1 MPPTFM
7 DDKVPKQNLPTV
19 GISSDILKFVGVGSA
34 PCYARGRRF
43 ISVRAGARDRG
54 SMGAQRSENFMP
66 LSSFFRKG
74 PLCEVPRPTC
84 IRMPDISKIMG
95 MVFCCYAQR
104 IVKLCNKDLI
114 L

>member
-1 MPPTFM
+1 MREAGTLLAPELELWPM
-7 DDKVPKQNLPTV
+7 
-19 GISSDILKFVGVGSA
+19 GS
-34 PCYARGRRF
+34 
-43 ISVRAGARDRG
+43 

-104 IVKLCNKDLI
+104 IVKMCNKDLI